1 MMDEFENN
9 RENEHV
15 DQTPHAETPYDTGDG
30 NTDNLKR
37 TEQQTEQ
44 NAEHRQEDAYTQAQQ
59 YGSTYYG
66 DMRTQEYMQAMAE
79 RAQQMSQGTEHYY
92 NTITSSRIR
101 MHIIMDRTIIIR
113 MVSRMQTQNSQR
125 QR

>member
-44 NAEHRQEDAYTQAQQ
+44 NAEHRLQLLKLIFTFLALQEIIGKIPRRTKENTDQ
-59 YGSTYYG
+59 Y
-66 DMRTQEYMQAMAE
+66 
-79 RAQQMSQGTEHYY
+79 SQT
-92 NTITSSRIR
+92 
-101 MHIIMDRTIIIR
+101 
-113 MVSRMQTQNSQR
+113 
-125 QR
+125 

>member
-44 NAEHRQEDAYTQAQQ
+44 NAEH
-59 YGSTYYG
+59 
-66 DMRTQEYMQAMAE
+66 
-79 RAQQMSQGTEHYY
+79 
-92 NTITSSRIR
+92 
-101 MHIIMDRTIIIR
+101 
-113 MVSRMQTQNSQR
+113 
-125 QR
+125 

>member
-44 NAEHRQEDAYTQAQQ
+44 NACSIAPIPPHNRNIEHRTA
-59 YGSTYYG
+59 
-66 DMRTQEYMQAMAE
+66 
-79 RAQQMSQGTEHYY
+79 
-92 NTITSSRIR
+92 
-101 MHIIMDRTIIIR
+101 
-113 MVSRMQTQNSQR
+113 
-125 QR
+125 

>member
-44 NAEHRQEDAYTQAQQ
+44 TQVIAQQ
-59 YGSTYYG
+59 RNSGAPMNDVIVGRHVGSP
-66 DMRTQEYMQAMAE
+66 
-79 RAQQMSQGTEHYY
+79 
-92 NTITSSRIR
+92 
-101 MHIIMDRTIIIR
+101 
-113 MVSRMQTQNSQR
+113 
-125 QR
+125 

>member
-79 RAQQMSQGTEHYY
+79 RAQQMSRVPSIIII
-92 NTITSSRIR
+92 TITSSRIR

>member
-15 DQTPHAETPYDTGDG
+15 DKTSHAETPYDNGDC

-37 TEQQTEQ
+37 TEQQTVQFVEL
-44 NAEHRQEDAYTQAQQ
+44 RQEDAYTQAQQ

-66 DMRTQEYMQAMAE
+66 YIQTQE
-79 RAQQMSQGTEHYY
+79 
-92 NTITSSRIR
+92 
-101 MHIIMDRTIIIR
+101 
-113 MVSRMQTQNSQR
+113 
-125 QR
+125 

>member
-37 TEQQTEQ
+37 TEQQQ
-44 NAEHRQEDAYTQAQQ
+44 NSMQSIDRRMPIHR
-59 YGSTYYG
+59 
-66 DMRTQEYMQAMAE
+66 
-79 RAQQMSQGTEHYY
+79 H
-92 NTITSSRIR
+92 
-101 MHIIMDRTIIIR
+101 
-113 MVSRMQTQNSQR
+113 SRMEVLTTVICVHRNICRRWQNVPSR
-125 QR
+125 

>member
-1 MMDEFENN
+1 MDEFENN

-66 DMRTQEYMQAMAE
+66 DMRTQEYAGDGRTCPADE
-79 RAQQMSQGTEHYY
+79 PGYRALL
-92 NTITSSRIR
+92 
-101 MHIIMDRTIIIR
+101 
-113 MVSRMQTQNSQR
+113 
-125 QR
+125 

>member
-44 NAEHRQEDAYTQAQQ
+44 NAEHRQEGCLYT
-59 YGSTYYG
+59 
-66 DMRTQEYMQAMAE
+66 
-79 RAQQMSQGTEHYY
+79 GTAVWKYLL
-92 NTITSSRIR
+92 R
-101 MHIIMDRTIIIR
+101 
-113 MVSRMQTQNSQR
+113 
-125 QR
+125 

>member
-37 TEQQTEQ
+37 TEQQTELWKYLL
-44 NAEHRQEDAYTQAQQ
+44 R
-59 YGSTYYG
+59 
-66 DMRTQEYMQAMAE
+66 
-79 RAQQMSQGTEHYY
+79 
-92 NTITSSRIR
+92 
-101 MHIIMDRTIIIR
+101 
-113 MVSRMQTQNSQR
+113 
-125 QR
+125 